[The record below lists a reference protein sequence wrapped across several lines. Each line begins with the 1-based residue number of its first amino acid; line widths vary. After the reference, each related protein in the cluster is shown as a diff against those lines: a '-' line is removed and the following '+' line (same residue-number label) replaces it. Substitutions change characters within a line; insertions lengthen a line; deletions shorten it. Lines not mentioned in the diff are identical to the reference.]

1 MNKTTTFAAVA
12 GIVLAA
18 GILSAA
24 GKAAPDP
31 NEPALQAAQP
41 ADDPYE
47 MFPIIDA
54 YYEGEKLW
62 FIHTDVSDEPMARRL
77 TMMVGYN
84 TIHSPRLGEIP
95 LDKVGKFYAFTNGV
109 SQEDVGPWGGG
120 PFGYQ
125 IDIFESVPGD
135 EAYTP
140 LRNPHLVTWN
150 ETATPKILTSVAE
163 LLEAE
168 RNGELT
174 IRPTNVIVS
183 APVVRWPTDYLGG
196 RSKIQ
201 NQSR

>member
-31 NEPALQAAQP
+31 NEPALQATQSD
-41 ADDPYE
+41 DDPYE
-47 MFPIIDA
+47 MLPIIDA

-95 LDKVGKFYAFTNGV
+95 RDKVGKFYAFTNGV
-109 SQEDVGPWGGG
+109 SQEGVGPWGGG

-135 EAYTP
+135 EIYTP

-196 RSKIQ
+196 RSKIE
-201 NQSR
+201 NR

>member
-1 MNKTTTFAAVA
+1 MNKKTTFATVVGFVTAMGIMIPA
-12 GIVLAA
+12 GNVE
-18 GILSAA
+18 SAPEA
-24 GKAAPDP
+24 R
-31 NEPALQAAQP
+31 ELRVTPAQ
-41 ADDPYE
+41 DDPYE
-47 MFPIIDA
+47 TLPIIDA

-109 SQEDVGPWGGG
+109 SQEGVGPWGGG

-140 LRNPHLVTWN
+140 LRNPHLVTWK
-150 ETATPKILTSVAE
+150 ETATPRILTSVAE

-196 RSKIQ
+196 RSKIEK
-201 NQSR
+201 R

>member
-31 NEPALQAAQP
+31 NEPALQAAQS

-47 MFPIIDA
+47 TLPVIDA
-54 YYEGEKLW
+54 YYEGKTLW

-84 TIHSPRLGEIP
+84 TIYSPRLGEIP
-95 LDKVGKFYAFTNGV
+95 RDKVGKFYAFTNGV
-109 SQEDVGPWGGG
+109 SQEGVGPWGGG

-135 EAYTP
+135 EGYTP
-140 LRNPHLVTWN
+140 LRNPHLVTWK

-196 RSKIQ
+196 RSKIE
-201 NQSR
+201 NQ

>member
-24 GKAAPDP
+24 RRV
-31 NEPALQAAQP
+31 EPAPEERTFQAVSAV
-41 ADDPYE
+41 DDPYE
-47 MFPIIDA
+47 TLPVIDA
-54 YYEGEKLW
+54 YYEGKTLW

-84 TIHSPRLGEIP
+84 TIYSPRLGDIP
-95 LDKVGKFYAFTNGV
+95 RENVGKFYVFTNGV
-109 SQEDVGPWGGG
+109 SQEGVEPWGGG
-120 PFGYQ
+120 PLGYQ

-135 EAYTP
+135 EGYTP
-140 LRNPHLVTWN
+140 LRNPHLVTWK

-174 IRPTNVIVS
+174 IRPTNMIVS

-196 RSKIQ
+196 RSKIE
-201 NQSR
+201 RK